1 MIRKRR
7 WLWIVLFI
15 FGAVLWTTLA
25 TGWNV
30 VIVRDYHRMLEL
42 AKSSMSNPS
51 GNPSGNPRED
61 AGMGPWPIVI
71 FGWLG
76 FVAALGTLIL
86 FFVKTLREMRLNQL
100 QAEFLATVSHEL
112 KTPIASIELT
122 SSLLRTGDVTQEEAE
137 RLWTSHQLELK
148 RLRSEVETILEAAR
162 WQANPM
168 RARPVPL
175 DLEDWVVQSMSRWQ
189 NILGKGARLVREGD
203 PLPRNTKLDPKSLN
217 LIMDNLLDNAR
228 KFSRGNPSVT
238 IRTGYIPGKGPFGKS
253 QWQIEVHD
261 QGWGFDP
268 QESHKLFQRFFRART
283 DAPYSIPG
291 TGLGLY
297 LASSAS
303 RSLGIRI
310 TGYSPGLG
318 QGAVF
323 MLTGKHVP
331 AEVSQVKTSTQNA
344 AGNA

>member
-15 FGAVLWTTLA
+15 FGAILWTTLA

-30 VIVRDYHRMLEL
+30 VIVRDYRQMLEL
-42 AKSSMSNPS
+42 AKSSMSKPVSES
-51 GNPSGNPRED
+51 GMETS
-61 AGMGPWPIVI
+61 MGPWPIVI

-112 KTPIASIELT
+112 KTPIASIELS
-122 SSLLRTGDVTQEEAE
+122 SSLLRTGDVTSEEAE

-168 RARPVPL
+168 RARPVPV
-175 DLEDWVVQSMSRWQ
+175 DLESWLNTSMSRWQ
-189 NILGKGARLVREGD
+189 SNLGNSSKLVREGD
-203 PLPRNTKLDPKSLN
+203 PLPSNTKMDLRSLN

-228 KFSRGNPSVT
+228 KFSRGTPSVT
-238 IRTGYIPGKGPFGKS
+238 LRTAYAPGRGPLGKS
-253 QWQIEVHD
+253 FWQIEVHD
-261 QGWGFDP
+261 EGWGFDP
-268 QESHKLFQRFFRART
+268 QESHKLFRRFFRAHH

-310 TGYSPGLG
+310 TGHSSGLG

-323 MLTGKHVP
+323 TLTGPHQP
-331 AEVSQVKTSTQNA
+331 SPPDATFTAETR
-344 AGNA
+344 

>member
-15 FGAVLWTTLA
+15 FGAVLWVTLA

-30 VIVRDYHRMLEL
+30 VIVRDYHQMLAL
-42 AKSSMSNPS
+42 AKSSMGNSNIET
-51 GNPSGNPRED
+51 GW
-61 AGMGPWPIVI
+61 GPWPIVI

-76 FVAALGTLIL
+76 FVAALTTLIL
-86 FFVKTLREMRLNQL
+86 FFAKTLKEMQLNQL

-112 KTPIASIELT
+112 KTPIASIELS
-122 SSLLRTGDVTQEEAE
+122 SSLLRAGGITSEEAE
-137 RLWTSHQLELK
+137 RLWTSHQQELK

-168 RARPVPL
+168 RARAEL
-175 DLEDWVVQSMSRWQ
+175 TDLEAWLSGNMSRWQ
-189 NILGKGARLVREGD
+189 SILGNGAKLAREGD
-203 PLPRNTKLDPKSLN
+203 ALPQNVTTDPRNLN

-228 KFSRGNPSVT
+228 KFSRGTPAVT
-238 IRTGYIPGKGPFGKS
+238 IRTSYAVGKGPFSKAL
-253 QWQIEVHD
+253 WQIEVHD

-268 QESHKLFQRFFRART
+268 QESHKIFRRFFRART

-297 LASSAS
+297 LASTAS
-303 RSLGIRI
+303 RSLKIKISGH
-310 TGYSPGLG
+310 SAGLG

-323 MLTGKHVP
+323 TLTG
-331 AEVSQVKTSTQNA
+331 QVENT
-344 AGNA
+344 

>member
-30 VIVRDYHRMLEL
+30 VIVRDYHRMLQL
-42 AKSSMSNPS
+42 AKSSMANPA
-51 GNPSGNPRED
+51 GTQKDE

-122 SSLLRTGDVTQEEAE
+122 STLLRTGDVTEDEAE

-168 RARPVPL
+168 RARPQPL
-175 DLEDWVVQSMSRWQ
+175 DLEQWVVQSMPRWRS
-189 NILGKGARLVREGD
+189 ILGSGSRLEREGD
-203 PLPRNTKLDPKSLN
+203 PLPQNIKSDPKSLN

-228 KFSRGNPSVT
+228 KFSRGSPSVT
-238 IRTGYIPGKGPFGKS
+238 IRTSFHPGKSPFGKS
-253 QWQIEVHD
+253 LWQIEVHD

-268 QESHKLFQRFFRART
+268 QESHKLFRRFFRART

-303 RSLGIRI
+303 RSLGIQI
-310 TGYSPGLG
+310 SGQSSGLG
-318 QGAVF
+318 HGAVF
-323 MLTGKHVP
+323 TLTGKYIP
-331 AEVSQVKTSTQNA
+331 AESVS
-344 AGNA
+344 GNP

>member
-1 MIRKRR
+1 MMRKRR

-15 FGAVLWTTLA
+15 FGAALWTILA

-42 AKSSMSNPS
+42 AKSSISKPS
-51 GNPSGNPRED
+51 DDTS
-61 AGMGPWPIVI
+61 MGPWPIVI

-86 FFVKTLREMRLNQL
+86 FFVKTLREMKLNQL

-112 KTPIASIELT
+112 KTPIASIELS
-122 SSLLRTGDVTQEEAE
+122 SSLLRTGEMTAEETD
-137 RLWTSHQLELK
+137 RLWNSHQQELK
-148 RLRSEVETILEAAR
+148 RLRSEVEAILEAAR
-162 WQANPM
+162 WQAEPM
-168 RARPVPL
+168 RAKPEPT
-175 DLEDWVVQSMSRWQ
+175 DLETWLIFSMPRWQ
-189 NILGKGARLVREGD
+189 SILGKDAKLVREGA
-203 PLPRNTKLDPKSLN
+203 PLPRHTKMDLRNLN
-217 LIMDNLLDNAR
+217 LIMDNLIDNAR
-228 KFSRGNPSVT
+228 KFSRGAPSVI
-238 IRTGYIPGKGPFGKS
+238 IRTSSIPERGFFGKPR
-253 QWQIEVHD
+253 WQLEVLD

-268 QESHKLFQRFFRART
+268 QESRKLFRRFFRAQH

-303 RSLGIRI
+303 RSLGIQI
-310 TGYSPGLG
+310 SAHSQGLG

-323 MLTGKHVP
+323 TLTGP
-331 AEVSQVKTSTQNA
+331 LDPDQEQIQGEAR
-344 AGNA
+344 